1 MIALG
6 ALLKDADLFPID
18 AFNEAILIAQKPKIA
33 EINTNALKA
42 GADLINN

>member
-6 ALLKDADLFPID
+6 TLLKDADLFPID
-18 AFNEAILIAQKPKIA
+18 AFNEAILTFQKPKIA
-33 EINTNALKA
+33 EINTNAVKA